1 MTQKGLTEI
10 DHEIV
15 KERNVYKKVFKLK
28 NGHYM
33 LYVCSDPIHYYN
45 ESKSQYE
52 EIKCQFHKTGRKII
66 SKIGKY
72 KIILPNTKNSKLLTI
87 KKDNCFAQI
96 QYLGNK
102 HSCSTWKKKMSFSVS
117 QMKNIN
123 NKHIFHFHNSFL
135 NSFPMIRYSNVEDG
149 IDLEFIITNRGI
161 KNNIIIR
168 KSFEKYDFRFNIY
181 VNSLAIKTLNN
192 NKELLFLS
200 GHAGERITKK
210 IVHVTS
216 PIMIDFSGSR
226 SDDIFYSIKENN
238 IDDYCFSVKADN
250 SWINNIEKQFPVVIS
265 FEWIFDDIP
274 QSPIR
279 FSNTVPNYRGPLT
292 EIKNISSWGS
302 TLKIETKDIPKG
314 TLIRN
319 AIIALRE
326 YRSRT
331 QNHFICS
338 LIGGGEILGVHSS
351 KENYG
356 LFVAD
361 IYNSLLMANNKPYVI
376 LKLLPALVY
385 GLGMSFE
392 SPEKWCDKCIQEA
405 REKAIGNNPKENNG
419 VIDITPCNLDR
430 LVEEIGHI
438 EFEPNIAVY
447 VEYSC
452 ENNIND
458 ICSPMITISK
468 DRYIKEIIDL
478 CSGDFFIQAYDI
490 VDKKTDFSL
499 GHCFSSSYRENHHL
513 FGNGWSILQE
523 NNGNNHTLPYDENNI
538 IKEMSNDIG
547 ICVTF
552 SYSSKRLTSL
562 SYSHG
567 KKNSYTY
574 DSMGELRRI
583 RYSDGTTIEFSFNSR
598 GLLSK
603 IKSRDNTLK
612 TFEYLSNG
620 RIRKVSEF
628 VTNPVNSKK
637 RLTNQKTIIYHGRR
651 STSIIENDR
660 TITFFFDRTG
670 IKEYSYI
677 IPSKKKNYEFLNG
690 CAMTTIYQIDNGK
703 TIPWISSEK
712 LGENNLIENGKFDDR
727 SEIPWQLIGT
737 RVTIFDTDEIVSLDN
752 YTNAYRIIGI
762 AHTEKYL
769 KQKIFLPSDK
779 TNEQIYVFSAWAMAN
794 SITPCNKTKFEIRAE
809 VYYKDGHSDVLS
821 CPFDYK
827 NKEWQLAVLPIVI
840 KMNECVSSVI
850 VYLDYSHNNDICLF
864 SNVRFVCVK

>member
-1 MTQKGLTEI
+1 MVQNELNEI
-10 DHEIV
+10 DYEII
-15 KERNVYKKVFKLK
+15 EQRNVYKKVFKLK
-28 NGHYM
+28 NGHHM
-33 LYVCSDPIHYYN
+33 LYICSDPIHFFD
-45 ESKSQYE
+45 ETKSQYE

-338 LIGGGEILGVHSS
+338 LIT
-351 KENYG
+351 
-356 LFVAD
+356 LF
-361 IYNSLLMANNKPYVI
+361 I
-376 LKLLPALVY
+376 
-385 GLGMSFE
+385 
-392 SPEKWCDKCIQEA
+392 
-405 REKAIGNNPKENNG
+405 
-419 VIDITPCNLDR
+419 
-430 LVEEIGHI
+430 
-438 EFEPNIAVY
+438 
-447 VEYSC
+447 
-452 ENNIND
+452 
-458 ICSPMITISK
+458 
-468 DRYIKEIIDL
+468 
-478 CSGDFFIQAYDI
+478 
-490 VDKKTDFSL
+490 
-499 GHCFSSSYRENHHL
+499 
-513 FGNGWSILQE
+513 
-523 NNGNNHTLPYDENNI
+523 
-538 IKEMSNDIG
+538 
-547 ICVTF
+547 
-552 SYSSKRLTSL
+552 
-562 SYSHG
+562 
-567 KKNSYTY
+567 
-574 DSMGELRRI
+574 
-583 RYSDGTTIEFSFNSR
+583 
-598 GLLSK
+598 
-603 IKSRDNTLK
+603 
-612 TFEYLSNG
+612 
-620 RIRKVSEF
+620 
-628 VTNPVNSKK
+628 
-637 RLTNQKTIIYHGRR
+637 
-651 STSIIENDR
+651 
-660 TITFFFDRTG
+660 
-670 IKEYSYI
+670 
-677 IPSKKKNYEFLNG
+677 
-690 CAMTTIYQIDNGK
+690 
-703 TIPWISSEK
+703 
-712 LGENNLIENGKFDDR
+712 
-727 SEIPWQLIGT
+727 
-737 RVTIFDTDEIVSLDN
+737 
-752 YTNAYRIIGI
+752 
-762 AHTEKYL
+762 
-769 KQKIFLPSDK
+769 
-779 TNEQIYVFSAWAMAN
+779 
-794 SITPCNKTKFEIRAE
+794 
-809 VYYKDGHSDVLS
+809 
-821 CPFDYK
+821 
-827 NKEWQLAVLPIVI
+827 
-840 KMNECVSSVI
+840 
-850 VYLDYSHNNDICLF
+850 
-864 SNVRFVCVK
+864 